1 MVCLPVNGE
10 RGEARN
16 EPIAAMEVPV
26 AQGKRVAIVED
37 NKLQAQSL
45 AMLLEMMGYQVRT
58 ASDGA
63 SALSMMAEFVP
74 QVALIDI
81 GLPGLNGYELAR
93 RLRGLPQLR
102 DITLIAQT
110 GWGTD
115 DARAQAREAGFQH
128 HLTKPL
134 DHKRLERILA
144 QATQ

>member
-1 MVCLPVNGE
+1 MNGE
-10 RGEARN
+10 RADSQNEA
-16 EPIAAMEVPV
+16 IAALEGPV

-58 ASDGA
+58 ASDAA

-93 RLRGLPQLR
+93 QVRSLPQLR

-115 DARAQAREAGFQH
+115 DDREQAREAGFQH

-134 DHKRLERILA
+134 DHKRLEHILQEA
-144 QATQ
+144 K

>member
-1 MVCLPVNGE
+1 
-10 RGEARN
+10 
-16 EPIAAMEVPV
+16 V

-37 NKLQAQSL
+37 NKLQAKSL

-58 ASDGA
+58 ASDAA
-63 SALSMMAEFVP
+63 SALRMMAEFIP

-93 RLRGLPQLR
+93 QVRSMPQLR

-115 DARAQAREAGFQH
+115 DDRQQAREAGFQH
-128 HLTKPL
+128 HLTKPI
-134 DHKRLERILA
+134 DHQRLEKILA
-144 QATQ
+144 QATSLV

>member
-1 MVCLPVNGE
+1 M
-10 RGEARN
+10 
-16 EPIAAMEVPV
+16 

-37 NKLQAQSL
+37 NKLQAKSL

-58 ASDGA
+58 ASDAA
-63 SALSMMAEFVP
+63 SALRMMAEFIP

-93 RLRGLPQLR
+93 QVRSMPQLR

-115 DARAQAREAGFQH
+115 DDREQAREAGFQH
-128 HLTKPL
+128 HLTKPI
-134 DHKRLERILA
+134 DHQRLEKILA
-144 QATQ
+144 QATSLV

>member
-1 MVCLPVNGE
+1 M
-10 RGEARN
+10 AK
-16 EPIAAMEVPV
+16 
-26 AQGKRVAIVED
+26 GKRVAIVED

-58 ASDGA
+58 ASDA
-63 SALSMMAEFVP
+63 SSALSMMAEFLP

-93 RLRGLPQLR
+93 QVRGMPQLR

-115 DARAQAREAGFQH
+115 DDRQQARDAGFQH

-134 DHKRLERILA
+134 DHQRLEKILQEA
-144 QATQ
+144 K

>member
-1 MVCLPVNGE
+1 M
-10 RGEARN
+10 
-16 EPIAAMEVPV
+16 

-45 AMLLEMMGYQVRT
+45 AILLEMMGYQVRT
-58 ASDGA
+58 ASDA
-63 SALSMMAEFVP
+63 STALSMIAEFVP

-93 RLRGLPQLR
+93 RLRDLPQLR

-110 GWGTD
+110 GWGTED
-115 DARAQAREAGFQH
+115 DREQARQAGFQH
-128 HLTKPL
+128 HLTKPI
-134 DHKRLERILA
+134 DHKRLEEILA

>member
-1 MVCLPVNGE
+1 LLADE
-10 RGEARN
+10 RERAESRN
-16 EPIAAMEVPV
+16 EPIKALEIPV

-58 ASDGA
+58 ASDAA

-93 RLRGLPQLR
+93 QVRSLPQLR

-115 DARAQAREAGFQH
+115 DDRDQAREAGFQH

-134 DHKRLERILA
+134 DHKRLEHILQEA
-144 QATQ
+144 K